1 MILKRHLIDL
11 LLIATVSTTCLSG
24 IGLLAKKVSFSVYLQ
39 TVFYSFVS
47 LGIATTNNVYKDGK
61 INYND

>member
-11 LLIATVSTTCLSG
+11 LLIATLSTACLSG
-24 IGLLAKKVSFSVYLQ
+24 IGLLTKKVSFSDYLQ

-47 LGIATTNNVYKDGK
+47 LGIATTNSVYKDGK
-61 INYND
+61 INYDD